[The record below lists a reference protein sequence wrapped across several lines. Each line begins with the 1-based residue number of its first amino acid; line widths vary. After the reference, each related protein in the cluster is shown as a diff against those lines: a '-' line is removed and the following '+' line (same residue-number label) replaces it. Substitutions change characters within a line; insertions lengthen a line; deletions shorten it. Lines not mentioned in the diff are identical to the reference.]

1 MKVVGLT
8 GGVGMGKSAA
18 ARLLQQHGVAL
29 VDTDELARRIVE
41 PGQPALE
48 EVKNAFGSEVL
59 DHQGKLQRDVVAR
72 LVFSDSHARKQL
84 EAILHPKIQE
94 LWQAEVERWR
104 QAGLD
109 LGVVVIPLLYETNAQ
124 ELLDNVICVACSAIT
139 QRERLR
145 ERGWSAREI
154 DQRIAA
160 QWPTEKKI
168 AAADF
173 VIWTEGGMDVHQEQL
188 QSVLSNLHDSGLY
201 HPNRDL
207 R

>member
-18 ARLLQQHGVAL
+18 TRLLQQRNVAL
-29 VDTDELARRIVE
+29 IDTDELARRVVE

-48 EVKNAFGSEVL
+48 EVKNAFGSDVL
-59 DHQGKLQRDVVAR
+59 DNQGKLKRDVLAKR
-72 LVFSDSHARKQL
+72 VFADANARKQL
-84 EAILHPKIQE
+84 ESILHPKIQD
-94 LWQAEVERWR
+94 LWQAEVVKWR
-104 QAGLD
+104 EAGLD

-124 ELLDNVICVACSAIT
+124 ELLDEVICVACSVVT

-145 ERGWSAREI
+145 DRGWSQEEI
-154 DQRIAA
+154 EQRVAA

-188 QSVLSNLHDSGLY
+188 ESVLSKLY
-201 HPNRDL
+201 GS
-207 R
+207 